1 MKILEDE
8 CSIIENTSDIIVI
21 KYDDR
26 LLTNELALSYKT
38 ALLCKERPT
47 SELATVCLSS
57 ATSRHCVRMSVKA
70 VNDFVCR
77 RVQQLYH
84 RLYRC
89 CFLQSSTDEHTW
101 CCFYPQTACY
111 MKSYFRTRCTFNVR
125 LHGFTLLT
133 HALLKRSYACV
144 MVWLK
149 DSRRD
154 VNTQAHSA
162 A

>member
-89 CFLQSSTDEHTW
+89 CFFAIVYGRTHVVLFLSTDGTLHISAHVA
-101 CCFYPQTACY
+101 PS
-111 MKSYFRTRCTFNVR
+111 MSGCTD
-125 LHGFTLLT
+125 LHF
-133 HALLKRSYACV
+133 
-144 MVWLK
+144 
-149 DSRRD
+149 
-154 VNTQAHSA
+154 
-162 A
+162 